1 MSGIQLS
8 AEMVSDIK
16 QAIIRHDPAADND
29 LLYMQYL
36 TAVTGFVLAHQQDE
50 TFDKRGFLQDLSVFM
65 GQVLDQVE
73 RDMAPRQPAPDAFG
87 IWKPGQG

>member
-8 AEMVSDIK
+8 AEMVSDLK
-16 QAIIRHDPAADND
+16 AAIVRHDADAEND

-36 TAVTGFVLAHQQDE
+36 TAVTGYVLAHQQEDG
-50 TFDKRGFLQDLSVFM
+50 FDKREFLGDLCGFM
-65 GQVLDQVE
+65 GQVVEQVE
-73 RDMAPRQPAPDAFG
+73 RDMAVQAPAPDAFG